1 MIYESKII
9 TFKPKTVSH
18 YNTLIRDYLIEHK
31 SVSFEKIGSLTF
43 TGGGVLHEQETPTGS
58 VIFQYDKKSTT
69 TPELIDYIAQRA
81 GKSKVLIESDLE
93 SHFELTR
100 QFINIGK
107 PYELE
112 GIGMI
117 SLSRTGEYVFTP
129 YQLTSE
135 EHKPSKKKQHDST
148 FTTMPVEKKR
158 SNRGVLMF
166 VAILIIAGVLGVIGW
181 GTYNFFVTRNSSGV
195 VDSLPTSH
203 TVVDTL
209 ASSLDTAVKK
219 DSTQVIKTNTALLK
233 TDSANYRFIFG
244 RTRSLQSAIDHRD
257 ELRVLGTK
265 AYLDSVKADSITLY
279 RLYIK
284 MRLPSSDTAFIKDS
298 LEKELQTKIK
308 IVRLN

>member
-1 MIYESKII
+1 
-9 TFKPKTVSH
+9 VNH

-43 TGGGVLHEQETPTGS
+43 TGGGVSHEQETPAGS
-58 VIFQYDKKSTT
+58 VIFQYDKKSITT
-69 TPELIDYIAQRA
+69 RELIDYIAQRT

-112 GIGMI
+112 RIGII
-117 SLSRTGEYVFTP
+117 SLSKTGEFIFTP

-135 EHKPSKKKQHDST
+135 EYKPAKRKQQTST
-148 FTTMPVEKKR
+148 FAAAPNERKR
-158 SNRGVLMF
+158 SNRGALMF

-181 GTYNFFVTRNSSGV
+181 GAYNFFITRNSSSV
-195 VDSLPTSH
+195 VDSLATSN
-203 TVVDTL
+203 TVVDTPS
-209 ASSLDTAVKK
+209 SSLDSAVKK
-219 DSTQVIKTNTALLK
+219 DNTQVTKTDTALLK
-233 TDSANYRFIFG
+233 TDSANYRFVFG
-244 RTRSLQSAIDHRD
+244 GTQSLQSVIDHRD

-265 AYLDSVKADSITLY
+265 AYLDSIKPDSITVY

-284 MRLPSSDTAFIKDS
+284 MHLPSSDTAFIKDS
-298 LEKELQTKIK
+298 LEKELQSKIK
-308 IVRLN
+308 IVRAN

>member
-1 MIYESKII
+1 MN
-9 TFKPKTVSH
+9 H

-31 SVSFEKIGSLTF
+31 SVSFEKIGSITF
-43 TGGGVLHEQETPTGS
+43 TGGGVLHEQETPAGS
-58 VIFQYDKKSTT
+58 VLFQYDKKSTT
-69 TPELIDYIAQRA
+69 TPELTDYIAQRT

-117 SLSRTGEYVFTP
+117 SLSKTGEYVFTP

-135 EHKPSKKKQHDST
+135 EYKPAKKKQQTST
-148 FTTMPVEKKR
+148 FATAPTERKR
-158 SNRGVLMF
+158 SNRGALMF

-181 GTYNFFVTRNSSGV
+181 GTYNFFVTRSSSSV
-195 VDSLPTSH
+195 VDSLPTSN
-203 TVVDTL
+203 TAVDTP

-219 DSTQVIKTNTALLK
+219 DNAQIIKNDTALIK
-233 TDSANYRFIFG
+233 TDSANYKFVFG

-257 ELRVLGTK
+257 ELRVLGTRT
-265 AYLDSVKADSITLY
+265 YLDSVKADSITVY

-298 LEKELQTKIK
+298 LEKELQAKVR